1 MGNKRRLLIC
11 VFAAL
16 LAIAAFVPALLT
28 AAAENGGSFTVEAT
42 ELEGIGDDENG
53 DGMIFLFEGETKKE
67 RVISSE
73 DHNLRYMYIM
83 VFDRYG
89 ACVQLGNNLVFAS
102 VDKSFQ
108 NYVVIPQAG
117 FMIAFYYNDTF
128 SKNRALFDY
137 YKALDSVLTGKADDI
152 YNRTLAVESDFSA
165 SFKGM
170 AITLSRSSRSRF

>member
-1 MGNKRRLLIC
+1 MDNKRRLLIC

-83 VFDRYG
+83 V
-89 ACVQLGNNLVFAS
+89 
-102 VDKSFQ
+102 
-108 NYVVIPQAG
+108 
-117 FMIAFYYNDTF
+117 
-128 SKNRALFDY
+128 
-137 YKALDSVLTGKADDI
+137 
-152 YNRTLAVESDFSA
+152 
-165 SFKGM
+165 
-170 AITLSRSSRSRF
+170 